1 MNKKIISCIL
11 ASSFLLC
18 SCNLNA
24 SNKSFN
30 ARSEENNTK
39 TEEGNI
45 KNKSTH
51 TEENTKSQMRNNS
64 DDKNNEQN
72 IKDMKKD
79 TSTSSNINKF
89 KDESNIS
96 SKEKDWFF
104 KPSKN
109 NEPATIPEDMEND
122 LNKYSGYFLGDT
134 SKKHLYLT
142 FDEGYEN
149 GYTDKILDVLKANNI
164 KAAFFVTAPYVK
176 QNKDLIKRMVDEGHL
191 VCNHSDHHPSMAS
204 AALKGKESFEKEF
217 TVVED
222 LYKDITNKDMPKFFR
237 PPMGKYSELSLKYTE
252 DLGYKSIFWSF
263 AYLDWDRNKQPSP
276 EQGKEKIL
284 NGVHNGSII
293 LLHAVSKTNAE
304 ILDPVLKELKND
316 GYEFKTLED
325 LPKK

>member
-39 TEEGNI
+39 TEESNI

-72 IKDMKKD
+72 IKDIKKD

>member
-24 SNKSFN
+24 SNKNFN
-30 ARSEENNTK
+30 ARSKENNIK
-39 TEEGNI
+39 TEESNI
-45 KNKSTH
+45 KNKSAH

-64 DDKNNEQN
+64 DDKNNEKN

>member
-24 SNKSFN
+24 SNKNFN
-30 ARSEENNTK
+30 AQLAENTTK
-39 TEEGNI
+39 TKENNI
-45 KNKSTH
+45 KNKSLH
-51 TEENTKSQMRNNS
+51 TE
-64 DDKNNEQN
+64 KNNKN
-72 IKDMKKD
+72 NNKDIKKD

-134 SKKHLYLT
+134 SKKYLYLT

-149 GYTDKILDVLKANNI
+149 GYTDKILDVLKANNV
-164 KAAFFVTAPYVK
+164 KAAFFVTAPYIK
-176 QNKDLIKRMVDEGHL
+176 QNKNLIKRMVDEGHL
-191 VCNHSDHHPSMAS
+191 VCNHSNNHPSMAS
-204 AALKGKESFEKEF
+204 TALKGKASFEKEF
-217 TVVED
+217 TVVEN
-222 LYKDITNKDMPKFFR
+222 LYKDITNKNMPKFFR

-252 DLGYKSIFWSF
+252 DLGYKTIFWSF
-263 AYLDWDRNKQPSP
+263 AYFDWDKNKQPSP
-276 EQGKEKIL
+276 EQGKKKIL

-293 LLHAVSKTNAE
+293 LLHAVSKTNTE
-304 ILDPVLKELKND
+304 ILDSVLKELKNN

-325 LPKK
+325 LPEK

>member
-39 TEEGNI
+39 TEQGNI

-134 SKKHLYLT
+134 SKKYLYLT

>member
-1 MNKKIISCIL
+1 MNKKVISCIL

-24 SNKSFN
+24 SNQKLN
-30 ARSEENNTK
+30 ADLDKNNKKIEEN
-39 TEEGNI
+39 NI
-45 KNKSTH
+45 KNKSTDTQDN
-51 TEENTKSQMRNNS
+51 TENKPQNSNTDENAS
-64 DDKNNEQN
+64 KNNEEE
-72 IKDMKKD
+72 KKD

-89 KDESNIS
+89 KDESNVS
-96 SKEKDWFF
+96 PKEKDWFF

-149 GYTDKILDVLKANNI
+149 GYTGKILDVLKENKV
-164 KAAFFVTAPYVK
+164 KAAFFVTAPYIK

-204 AALKGKESFEKEF
+204 AALKGKENFQKEF

-222 LYKDITNKDMPKFFR
+222 LYKDITKKDMPKFFR

-263 AYLDWDRNKQPSP
+263 AYYDWDRDKQPSP
-276 EQGKEKIL
+276 EKGKEKIL

-293 LLHAVSKTNAE
+293 LLHAVSKTNTE
-304 ILDPVLKELKND
+304 ILDSVLKELKNN

>member
-11 ASSFLLC
+11 VSSFLLC

-64 DDKNNEQN
+64 DYKNNEQN
-72 IKDMKKD
+72 IKDIKKD

>member
-72 IKDMKKD
+72 IKDIKKD

>member
-11 ASSFLLC
+11 VSSFLLC

-51 TEENTKSQMRNNS
+51 TKENTKSQMRNNS
-64 DDKNNEQN
+64 DYKNNEQN
-72 IKDMKKD
+72 IKDIKKD

-263 AYLDWDRNKQPSP
+263 AYLDWDRNKQPSR

>member
-30 ARSEENNTK
+30 AKSEENNTK
-39 TEEGNI
+39 TEQGNI

-304 ILDPVLKELKND
+304 ILDTVLKELKND